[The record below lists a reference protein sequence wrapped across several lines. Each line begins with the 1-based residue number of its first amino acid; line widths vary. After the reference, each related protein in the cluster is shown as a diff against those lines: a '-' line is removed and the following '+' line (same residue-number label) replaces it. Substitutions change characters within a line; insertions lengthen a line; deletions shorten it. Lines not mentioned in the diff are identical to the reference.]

1 MPQTQQERRDAT
13 RLKLLDATITC
24 LVEIGYAGTT
34 LQRVQERA
42 GVSRGALLHH
52 FARKEDML
60 VAAVHH
66 LATAQSEDLRASA
79 AHGRTAGL
87 AMLQEQMSGP
97 VFLAGLEFWLAARTE
112 PALREALRPAE
123 REVGQVLRA
132 LFAGAERVEL
142 EGLLAL
148 LRGLAVTSV
157 LRDDPKLDSAVVQL
171 WVDRVL
177 ANRPAGAAGGGP
189 TG

>member
-1 MPQTQQERRDAT
+1 MPQTQQDRRDAT
-13 RLKLLDATITC
+13 RLKLLDATIGC

-52 FARKEDML
+52 FARKEDLL

-66 LATAQSEDLRASA
+66 VATTQSAHLRAGAPRGRA
-79 AHGRTAGL
+79 AELR
-87 AMLQEQMSGP
+87 MLRDVMSGP
-97 VFLAGLEFWLAARTE
+97 VFLAGLELWLAARTE
-112 PALREALRPAE
+112 PALRAALQPAE
-123 REVGQVLRA
+123 REVGQSLRA
-132 LFAGAERVEL
+132 LFADADRVEL

-157 LRDDPKLDSAVVQL
+157 LRDDPELDRAVVQL

-177 ANRPAGAAGGGP
+177 AD
-189 TG
+189 

>member
-1 MPQTQQERRDAT
+1 MSLTQQERRDAT
-13 RLKLLDATITC
+13 RLKLLEATIEC

-52 FARKEDML
+52 FARKGDLL

-66 LATAQSEDLRASA
+66 VATTQSEHLRASA
-79 AHGRTAGL
+79 ARGRTAGL
-87 AMLQEQMSGP
+87 GMLREVMSGP
-97 VFLAGLEFWLAARTE
+97 VFLAGLELWLAARTD

-123 REVGQVLRA
+123 REVGRSLRA
-132 LFAGAERVEL
+132 LFGDAERIEL

-148 LRGLAVTSV
+148 LRGLAVASV
-157 LRDDPKLDSAVVQL
+157 LRDDPELDRAVVQL
-171 WVDRVL
+171 WADRVL
-177 ANRPAGAAGGGP
+177 GRRLPGD
-189 TG
+189 

>member
-1 MPQTQQERRDAT
+1 VPQTQQERREGT
-13 RLKLLDATITC
+13 RLKLLDATIEC
-24 LVEIGYAGTT
+24 LVELGYAGTT
-34 LQRVQERA
+34 FQRVQDRA

-52 FARKEDML
+52 FASKEDLL

-66 LATAQSEDLRASA
+66 VATTQSEHVRASA
-79 AHGRTAGL
+79 ARGRIAGL
-87 AMLQEQMSGP
+87 AMLREVMSGP
-97 VFLAGLEFWLAARTE
+97 VFLAGLELWLAARTE

-123 REVGQVLRA
+123 REVGQSLRA
-132 LFAGAERVEL
+132 VFVADDRVVL

-157 LRDDPKLDSAVVQL
+157 LRDDPKLDRAVVQL

-177 ANRPAGAAGGGP
+177 VD
-189 TG
+189 